1 MLDDSVTVDEQFAH
15 GHLLRNILLFGR
27 MLRELDLDVTPTQ
40 IVDLVEALDH
50 IRLRRR
56 EDFKHAARTV
66 LVNRRDQ
73 LELFDRA
80 FDLFWQAREQ
90 GELDRL
96 HLGDLLQR
104 VPQPESEELVP
115 TDASDA
121 DADSERETDET
132 RVDEVFT
139 YSAREVLRQK
149 DFSELSAEELEEVK
163 RLIRE
168 MGWDLEQRRTR
179 RKIRSAH
186 GKYLDMRRTF
196 RRNLRF
202 GGEPLRLAW
211 RRRKQKRRPLVV
223 ICDISGSMERYSRIL
238 LRFVYAISNGLEDV
252 EAFVFSTRL
261 TRITHHVRHQ
271 DIDTALGAITDAVED
286 WAGGT
291 RIGEALKTFNFEWG
305 RRVLGHGAI
314 VLIISDGWDRG
325 DTDLLEREMRRLQL
339 SCHRLIWLNPLLGSV
354 NYEPLTRGIQTALPF
369 IDDFLP
375 VHNLASLEQ
384 LGSLLE
390 RLGEHRPLRPQ
401 RPAHRPSTSSGL
413 RGVPE
418 DEAPSPA
425 DQLPGVEIGQST
437 G

>member
-1 MLDDSVTVDEQFAH
+1 MVEDTLGRDEGERH

-27 MLRELDLDVTPTQ
+27 MLRELGLEVTPTQ

-50 IRLRRR
+50 ITLRRR
-56 EDFKHAARTV
+56 EDFKHAARTL
-66 LVNRRDQ
+66 LVNRREQ
-73 LELFDRA
+73 LALFDRA

-90 GELDRL
+90 GELDQL

-104 VPQPESEELVP
+104 VPQPESEEPVP
-115 TDASDA
+115 TDVADA
-121 DADSERETDET
+121 DAGAERETDET
-132 RVDEVFT
+132 RVDEIIT

-149 DFSELSAEELEEVK
+149 DFAELSADELDEVK

-179 RKIRSAH
+179 RKIRSAN

-261 TRITHHVRHQ
+261 TRITHHVRHE

-286 WAGGT
+286 WPVARGSV
-291 RIGEALKTFNFEWG
+291 
-305 RRVLGHGAI
+305 RR
-314 VLIISDGWDRG
+314 S
-325 DTDLLEREMRRLQL
+325 RRL
-339 SCHRLIWLNPLLGSV
+339 
-354 NYEPLTRGIQTALPF
+354 
-369 IDDFLP
+369 
-375 VHNLASLEQ
+375 
-384 LGSLLE
+384 
-390 RLGEHRPLRPQ
+390 
-401 RPAHRPSTSSGL
+401 TSSGA
-413 RGVPE
+413 G
-418 DEAPSPA
+418 AF
-425 DQLPGVEIGQST
+425 
-437 G
+437 